1 MLRDIVPIDPSS
13 YEIQLTYEQE
23 AKDLGYPELA

>member
-1 MLRDIVPIDPSS
+1 MLRDIVPIDPAS
-13 YEIQLTYEQE
+13 YQVQLAYKQE